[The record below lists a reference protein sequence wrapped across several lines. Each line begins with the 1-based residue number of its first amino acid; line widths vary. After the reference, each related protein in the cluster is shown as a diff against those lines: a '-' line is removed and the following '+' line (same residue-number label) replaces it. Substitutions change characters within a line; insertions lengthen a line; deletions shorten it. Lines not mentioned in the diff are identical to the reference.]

1 MTSTSRAGQ
10 LASPAAMARAI
21 TGGPPDDIRLD
32 WTVSL
37 ISCAIV
43 FGLFIDGWAHNHDKV
58 DDSFFTPWHALLY
71 GAVALAGLA
80 LIFTHFRNVNRGYR
94 WSQALPS
101 GYALSLVGF
110 FAFGAGGLVDM
121 IWHET
126 FGFEEGIEALVS
138 PSHLFL
144 ALTGILII
152 SGPIRAMWRRP
163 ANDTWLQLMPVI
175 LSSACLMSIF
185 TFFTSFTAVTPETIL
200 LVGPRPERHTLY
212 DIAGI
217 WSFVMHSSLLIGA
230 VLFLTRRWHLPF
242 GVFTLMFFLNSVLMV
257 WMRIEH
263 TEEFLFAISAAAAG
277 LLADYLMSGNK
288 PVDSRRLRIAAVL
301 VPFTYSLGAMIIVQ
315 ILGTTVWSDT
325 GLWWLIHMWLGVP
338 VMAGAFG
345 YGLSLLLRP
354 PGLPLESSPNGTV
367 K

>member
-1 MTSTSRAGQ
+1 MTSSSRAGQ
-10 LASPAAMARAI
+10 LASPATRSRAI
-21 TGGPPDDIRLD
+21 TGRPADNTQLD
-32 WTVSL
+32 WTISL

-80 LIFTHFRNVNRGYR
+80 LIITHFRNVNRGHR
-94 WSQALPS
+94 WSRALPG

-110 FAFGAGGLVDM
+110 FAFGAGGIVDM

-138 PSHLFL
+138 PSHLLL

-163 ANDTWLQLMPVI
+163 ANDTWRQLMPII
-175 LSSACLMSIF
+175 LTSTCLVSIF
-185 TFFTSFTAVTPETIL
+185 TFFTSFAAVTPETVL
-200 LVGPRPERHTLY
+200 LVGPRPARHALY

-217 WSFVMHSSLLIGA
+217 LSFVLHSSLLIGA
-230 VLFLTRRWHLPF
+230 VLFMTRRWRLPF
-242 GVFTLMFFLNSVLMV
+242 GVFTLMFVVNAMLMV

-277 LLADYLMSGNK
+277 LLADYLLSEDK
-288 PVDSRRLRIAAVL
+288 SQDSRRLRIAAVL

-315 ILGTTVWSDT
+315 ILGTSVWSDT

-338 VMAGAFG
+338 VLAGAFG

-354 PGLPLESSPNGTV
+354 PGLPPEVAPNGNA
-367 K
+367 

>member
-1 MTSTSRAGQ
+1 
-10 LASPAAMARAI
+10 MA
-21 TGGPPDDIRLD
+21 
-32 WTVSL
+32 L

-80 LIFTHFRNVNRGYR
+80 LIVTHFRNVNRGYR
-94 WSQALPS
+94 WSRALPA

-110 FAFGAGGLVDM
+110 FAFGMAGVADM

-138 PSHLFL
+138 PSHLVL

-152 SGPIRAMWRRP
+152 SGPIRAMWPRP
-163 ANDTWLQLMPVI
+163 ANDHWRQLMPVI
-175 LSSACLMSIF
+175 LASTCLVSIF
-185 TFFTSFTAVTPETIL
+185 TFFTSFTAVTPEMVL
-200 LVGPRPERHTLY
+200 LVGPRPDSHALH
-212 DIAGI
+212 DVAGI
-217 WSFVMHSSLLIGA
+217 LSFVMHSSILVGA
-230 VLFLTRRWHLPF
+230 VLFMTRRWRLPF
-242 GVFTLMFFLNSVLMV
+242 GVFTLMFVVNSLLMV

-277 LLADYLMSGNK
+277 LLADYLLSGDK
-288 PVDSRRLRIAAVL
+288 PADTRRLRIASVL
-301 VPFTYSLGAMIIVQ
+301 IPFVYSLGAMIIVQ
-315 ILGTTVWSDT
+315 ILGTTVWSEA

-338 VMAGAFG
+338 VLAGAFG
-345 YGLSLLLRP
+345 YGLGLLLRA
-354 PGLPLESSPNGTV
+354 PGLPPATSPNGES
-367 K
+367 